1 MTPLWTNC
9 CMLNVIPLNEPT
21 HEWIVTDGFK
31 FSAITITYKL
41 FNSRT
46 SSKRCLTT
54 SNSETI
60 VLIVLASPIKG
71 GGTSAKKLLS
81 SPNSFLFSRIKI
93 TCRIRYV
100 YMRNYITTVRNS
112 LEQAKLFLKN
122 TTLT

>member
-71 GGTSAKKLLS
+71 GGHQPRNFYQALIHSYFHVLKLLVELDT
-81 SPNSFLFSRIKI
+81 F
-93 TCRIRYV
+93 T
-100 YMRNYITTVRNS
+100 
-112 LEQAKLFLKN
+112 
-122 TTLT
+122 